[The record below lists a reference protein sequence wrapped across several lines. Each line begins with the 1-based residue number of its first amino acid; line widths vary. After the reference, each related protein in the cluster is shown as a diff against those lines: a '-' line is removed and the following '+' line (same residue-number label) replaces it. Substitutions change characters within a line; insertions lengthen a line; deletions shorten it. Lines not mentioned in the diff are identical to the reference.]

1 MFVLA
6 EMQDTVRVA
15 PGAFGK
21 PTTDIVKAEVDA
33 KYAARVVNDVGL
45 CVCCRDVLD
54 VGDGL
59 VYPLDGGAT
68 YKATFSLLVFRPFVG
83 EIVTATIVASGP
95 DGVRASLGFFED
107 VNIPS
112 KFLPTPAYY
121 DKDSNI
127 WTWRPDLGDDEDG
140 GGGDDACFHLDVG
153 LELRFRVAAINFTRV
168 SKHKRGLQ
176 ATTSTIEVPGA
187 SAVAAPGNVR
197 QRSSSVDLDASAPLP
212 SAMEITGSINE
223 DGLGPTT
230 WWPDDEP
237 MDET

>member
-83 EIVTATIVASGP
+83 EIA
-95 DGVRASLGFFED
+95 
-107 VNIPS
+107 
-112 KFLPTPAYY
+112 
-121 DKDSNI
+121 
-127 WTWRPDLGDDEDG
+127 
-140 GGGDDACFHLDVG
+140 G
-153 LELRFRVAAINFTRV
+153 L
-168 SKHKRGLQ
+168 
-176 ATTSTIEVPGA
+176 
-187 SAVAAPGNVR
+187 
-197 QRSSSVDLDASAPLP
+197 
-212 SAMEITGSINE
+212 
-223 DGLGPTT
+223 
-230 WWPDDEP
+230 
-237 MDET
+237 